1 MIIIKKESTILFATI
16 KVRQIIDIVIAPL
29 TLWSFRV
36 RLWWNH
42 HNLFCQ
48 VPFHSNSW
56 QDKKTLFFD
65 VSLSIKNE
73 RWHTNNRVIGKI
85 ITMALTGNSKNQRYY
100 CYYYAQTKLYESVLP
115 REQLAH
121 TTIKTVVNGAGQRER
136 ESAHTYVPKKFLGK
150 AYIIHCLGVC
160 VCVCVCVCTH

>member
-42 HNLFCQ
+42 HNLFCS

-136 ESAHTYVPKKFLGK
+136 EC
-150 AYIIHCLGVC
+150 AYLCTQKVFGQSLHYPLSR
-160 VCVCVCVCTH
+160 CVCVCTH